1 MTDLIDTAARRLPRA
16 VSVRARRAALLEV
29 AGFSSAEV
37 AQRLGVTTRTLR
49 RDREALRAAIVDGLH
64 EDGYSD
70 REIALALGLPK
81 SMSALVA

>member
-1 MTDLIDTAARRLPRA
+1 MTELIDAAARRLPHT
-16 VSVRARRAALLEV
+16 VSIRARRAALLEV
-29 AGFSSAEV
+29 AGFSSVEV

-49 RDREALRAAIVDGLH
+49 RDREALRAAIVQGLH

-81 SMSALVA
+81 PMSALAA